1 MEHRER
7 FWGTEKGKSECNKR
21 EVDEDEKE
29 SSAKE
34 RLTITII

>member
-7 FWGTEKGKSECNKR
+7 FCGTEKGKSECTKR
-21 EVDEDEKE
+21 EVDSDEKE
-29 SSAKE
+29 GEAKE